1 MAWIIKFT
9 ESSSRQLKK
18 LDKTLARR
26 VIEYLDERVAV
37 SEDPRTMGKNLTGPK
52 MGSYWRYRVGDVR
65 VVCELQDQQLIV
77 LVLEVAH
84 RREVYR

>member
-1 MAWIIKFT
+1 LAWIIKFT

-37 SEDPRTMGKNLTGPK
+37 SEDSRTMGKNLTGPK
-52 MGSYWRYRVGDVR
+52 MGSYWRYRDGDVR
-65 VVCELQDQQLIV
+65 VVCDLQDQ
-77 LVLEVAH
+77 
-84 RREVYR
+84 

>member
-37 SEDPRTMGKNLTGPK
+37 SEVPRSMGKNLTGPK
-52 MGSYWRYRVGDVR
+52 MGSYWRYRDGDVR
-65 VVCELQDQQLIV
+65 VVCDLQDQQLIV
-77 LVLEVAH
+77 LVLAVGH
-84 RREVYR
+84 CREVYR